1 MLRPNEESEI
11 IIEDKT
17 SHNMN
22 KKFIRVTESDLHKIV
37 KESVNRVLN
46 ESTIFDKKIPEVIE
60 FLEELCRRLE
70 SFSLTVNGF
79 EGGNRM
85 CATSCIRECVSYLKR
100 MNGNLV
106 DTNA

>member
-1 MLRPNEESEI
+1 
-11 IIEDKT
+11 
-17 SHNMN
+17 MN
-22 KKFIRVTESDLHKIV
+22 KNLIRVTESELHKIV
-37 KESVNRVLN
+37 KESVNKVLKN
-46 ESTIFDKKIPEVIE
+46 ESTIFDRKIPEVIE
-60 FLEELCRRLE
+60 FLEELGRRLD

-85 CATSCIRECVSYLKR
+85 YAVGCLRECANYLKR